1 MVTISRNSALKKDA
15 PKQKKPAKERV
26 GRARPG
32 KRERESKR
40 SGAKGG
46 KNAFVLFVG
55 DEGAIL
61 THASGLT
68 VLRRL
73 FAPTPNPEHTENLR
87 ALLESDP
94 TAPIYLLLDSMDQ
107 AYQRHTLP
115 PVASVSLNKIV
126 RRRLHRDF
134 GADDIKGAL
143 QIGREEG
150 GRRDWNY
157 LLVAVTSTG
166 AVAQWMDLC
175 LDRDNPFK
183 GIYLSPVES
192 ESFIERLTK
201 PLGAPTENVTEV
213 KGKKKRAKV
222 EAAYPW
228 QLLVSHHK
236 VGGFRLVVLHKGRLA
251 FTRLAQPIG
260 DSTPEVVA
268 GNVEQEVLNTVEYM
282 KRLGY
287 QDGQPLQVLVLVAP
301 DIKQALDK
309 SNVPAQDVH
318 FFTPYEAAELL
329 KLPGVAQ
336 PEDHYADVL
345 QSVHL
350 LAAKK
355 HRLVLHSPATSKL
368 SAISNGAKGAYV
380 AAALLGVALI
390 GFGVWQAF
398 QGMQMNDE
406 IARTQQQ
413 LVTERDSA
421 AKAEE
426 EMKKFPE
433 NIQTILDVTRLY
445 MAYGSKQQYI
455 LSTELARAEKLNEHG
470 FQISEVQWL
479 RSLPQGTATESVAI
493 ALKGELL
500 KSPRDTVS
508 VVRQHLNE
516 LLDAAQTLYPE
527 GGVAYADL
535 PEVFSEKSDLRTT
548 IGGDAQNDALQRAL
562 AQPVKLTLRIEA
574 PKKTVSGGPQ

>member
-15 PKQKKPAKERV
+15 AQPKKPARERAV
-26 GRARPG
+26 RVRAGKGEG
-32 KRERESKR
+32 KRGGSK
-40 SGAKGG
+40 SGKS
-46 KNAFVLFVG
+46 AFVLFVG

-61 THASGLT
+61 THTSGLS
-68 VLRRL
+68 VQRRL
-73 FAPTPNPEHTENLR
+73 FAPTPSLEHTENLR
-87 ALLESDP
+87 ALLDSDP

-143 QIGREEG
+143 QIGREET
-150 GRRDWNY
+150 GRKDWNY

-192 ESFIERLTK
+192 ESFVARLTK
-201 PLGAPTENVTEV
+201 PLGGGAEKALTIEA
-213 KGKKKRAKV
+213 KKKRGKADS
-222 EAAYPW
+222 AYPW
-228 QLLVSHHK
+228 QLLISHHK

-287 QDGQPLQVLVLVAP
+287 QDGQPLQVLALVAP
-301 DIKQALDK
+301 DIKTALDR
-309 SNVPAQDVH
+309 SNIPAQDVH

-329 KLPGVAQ
+329 KLSGVAQ

-350 LAAKK
+350 LSVKK
-355 HRLVLHSPATSKL
+355 HRLILHSPATGKL
-368 SAISNGAKGAYV
+368 SAIAGGTKMAY
-380 AAALLGVALI
+380 AAAGLLGIGLI
-390 GFGVWQAF
+390 GFGIWQAF
-398 QGMQMNDE
+398 QAFQMNEE
-406 IARTQQQ
+406 ITRTERQ
-413 LVTERDSA
+413 LVTERESA
-421 AKAEE
+421 ARAEE

-445 MAYGSKQQYI
+445 TAYGSKQQY
-455 LSTELARAEKLNEHG
+455 LLPTAMSRAESLGDHA
-470 FQISEVQWL
+470 FLISEVQWL
-479 RSLPQGTATESVAI
+479 RSPPQGTATESVTL
-493 ALKGELL
+493 ALKGELQ
-500 KSPRDTVS
+500 KSPLDTVS
-508 VVRQHLNE
+508 IIRQRLNE
-516 LLDAAQTLYPE
+516 LLDAAQKLNAE
-527 GGVAYADL
+527 SSVAYADL

-548 IGGDAQNDALQRAL
+548 IGGDAENDALQRAL
-562 AQPVKLTLRIEA
+562 AKPVKLTLRIEA
-574 PKKTVSGGPQ
+574 PKKAGAGGAP